1 MLLKICYTFVSKNL
15 TNKKKQKIMKKLFL
29 LLTLSLFMVS
39 CGEEIAYNDTVQDT
53 FYGVKFGASKEEVIK
68 AFEEQG
74 FYLDKRLST
83 NDFLSFYPYGRYFS
97 FGGMGWQFVNV
108 HLSNDKFCAIDFS
121 FTPESKETALEDYDG
136 VLEQIS
142 SKYNIAERP
151 IEDENIY
158 KKSGGCTKDGKY
170 IVVVCYKE
178 ESVNGVM
185 RNYVTLE
192 YGNEK
197 FQEVSDEL

>member
-1 MLLKICYTFVSKNL
+1 LWGRKFS
-15 TNKKKQKIMKKLFL
+15 NKKKQKNMKKLFL

-53 FYGVKFGASKEEVIK
+53 FYGVKFGAGKEEVIK
-68 AFEEQG
+68 AFERQG

-83 NDFLSFYPYGRYFS
+83 NDFLSFYPYGMYFS

-108 HLSNDKFCAIDFS
+108 HLSNGKFSCIQFLY
-121 FTPESKETALEDYDG
+121 TPNSKETALENYDG

-142 SKYNIAERP
+142 SKYNIVKRP
-151 IEDENIY
+151 IEDKNDY
-158 KKSGGCTKDGKY
+158 KKHGGCTKDGKY
-170 IVVVCYKE
+170 VVVVCSKE
-178 ESVNGVM
+178 ESNNGMM
-185 RNYVTLE
+185 RYYVILE

-197 FQEVSDEL
+197 FQEISDEL